1 MERNLDSLVRQAK
14 NNINILGVNQVENDD
29 GGETL
34 KVCISYEFQ
43 YRPRAGAQPHWVKT
57 CDIVNP
63 ELITEPDWVKQYV
76 VNKVKE
82 ARAGLEN

>member
-14 NNINILGVNQVENDD
+14 NNINILGVNQVENGD

-63 ELITEPDWVKQYV
+63 ELVTEPDRVRQYV

-82 ARAGLEN
+82 ARAGLEG

>member
-1 MERNLDSLVRQAK
+1 MEKNLDSLIIQAR
-14 NNINILGVNQVENDD
+14 NNINILGVSVVESDN

-57 CDIVNP
+57 CDILSP
-63 ELITEPDWVKQYV
+63 ASITSSDWVRRYV
-76 VNKVKE
+76 VSKVKE
-82 ARAGLEN
+82 ARAGLEG

>member
-1 MERNLDSLVRQAK
+1 MERNLDSLARQAK
-14 NNINILGVNQVENDD
+14 NNINILSVGPVESDD

-57 CDIVNP
+57 CEIVNP
-63 ELITEPDWVKQYV
+63 DLITTPDWVRQYV
-76 VNKVKE
+76 INRVKE
-82 ARAGLEN
+82 ARAGLEE

>member
-1 MERNLDSLVRQAK
+1 MERNLDSLVKQAK

-63 ELITEPDWVKQYV
+63 ELITEPDWVRQYV

>member
-63 ELITEPDWVKQYV
+63 ELITEPDWVRQYV

-82 ARAGLEN
+82 ARAGLED

>member
-1 MERNLDSLVRQAK
+1 MERNLDSLVKQAK

-63 ELITEPDWVKQYV
+63 ELITEPDWVRQYV

-82 ARAGLEN
+82 ARAGLED

>member
-1 MERNLDSLVRQAK
+1 MERNLDSLVKQAK

-29 GGETL
+29 GGKTL

-63 ELITEPDWVKQYV
+63 ELITEPDWVRQYV